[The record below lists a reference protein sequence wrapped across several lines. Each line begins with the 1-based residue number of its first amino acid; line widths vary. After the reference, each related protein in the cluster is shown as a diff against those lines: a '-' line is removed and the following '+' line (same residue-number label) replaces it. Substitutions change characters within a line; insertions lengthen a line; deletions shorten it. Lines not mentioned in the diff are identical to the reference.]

1 MSEPTPEPAP
11 ARHPWLPL
19 RDVGAPDDDTY
30 VAGLLTWLQVAGTT
44 PGGAGVPSPLAG
56 VAELC
61 RRAAA
66 RYCERQRPDLFP
78 TTVDAVTGATV
89 QTFAGDDD
97 TVMAGLILAA
107 RLYARRSSPA
117 GLASFGELG
126 AAEVLRL
133 DPDVGRLLGTGRHAT
148 PAVG

>member
-1 MSEPTPEPAP
+1 MTETPVEPAP
-11 ARHPWLPL
+11 LRHAWLPL
-19 RDVGAPDDDTY
+19 HDVGTPDADTY
-30 VAGLLTWLQVAGTT
+30 TAGLLTWLQLPAGN
-44 PGGAGVPSPLAG
+44 GGAGVTSPLAG

-78 TTVDAVTGATV
+78 TVTVPDTGELV
-89 QTFAGDDD
+89 QGFAGDDD
-97 TVMAGLILAA
+97 TIMAGLILAA

>member
-1 MSEPTPEPAP
+1 MTDTPTTP
-11 ARHPWLPL
+11 RHPWLPL
-19 RDVGAPDDDTY
+19 ADVGEPTDDDYT
-30 VAGLLTWLQVAGTT
+30 AGVLTWLQLNGT
-44 PGGAGVPSPLAG
+44 PGPLAG

-78 TTVDAVTGATV
+78 KTTVDGVEV

-97 TVMAGLILAA
+97 TIMAGLILAA

-133 DPDVGRLLGTGRHAT
+133 DPDVGRLLGTGRSAA

>member
-1 MSEPTPEPAP
+1 MSETPPEPAP
-11 ARHPWLPL
+11 VRHAWLPL
-19 RDVGAPDDDTY
+19 RDVGTPADDTY
-30 VAGLLTWLQVAGTT
+30 TAGLLTWLQVD
-44 PGGAGVPSPLAG
+44 GGVTSPLAG

-78 TTVDAVTGATV
+78 TALDAITGEPVT
-89 QTFAGDDD
+89 TFAGDDD

>member
-1 MSEPTPEPAP
+1 MSETPAEPTT
-11 ARHPWLPL
+11 RHAWLPL
-19 RDVGAPDDDTY
+19 RDVGTPEDDTY
-30 VAGLLTWLQVAGTT
+30 AAGVLTWLQLAGTT
-44 PGGAGVPSPLAG
+44 PLVG

-78 TTVDAVTGATV
+78 TALDAITGDPVTV
-89 QTFAGDDD
+89 FAGDDD